1 LSRLGG
7 YKILS
12 ILRIM
17 TNGMRWLLIR
27 RRVMSLKTKL
37 KKVYLK
43 LLKVQCKRKWDKA
56 RDLHAKIIGLELELR
71 VLERNKNN
79 S

>member
-1 LSRLGG
+1 
-7 YKILS
+7 
-12 ILRIM
+12 M
-17 TNGMRWLLIR
+17 
-27 RRVMSLKTKL
+27 MSVLVVKARDMKTKI

-43 LLKVQCKRKWDKA
+43 LLKAQCKRKWDKA